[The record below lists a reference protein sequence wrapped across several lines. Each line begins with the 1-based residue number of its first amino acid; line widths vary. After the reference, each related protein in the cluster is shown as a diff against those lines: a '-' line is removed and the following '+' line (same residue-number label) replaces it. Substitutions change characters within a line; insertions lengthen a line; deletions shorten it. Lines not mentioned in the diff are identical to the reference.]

1 MTDSHQKEIQT
12 KADQQ
17 SSDATARLLADTLQG
32 PASQPLS
39 TGEKTALVVRSAIE
53 GTVTN
58 GLDELKH
65 NPQRFLLETGG
76 AVAMSLA
83 LKGPAW
89 VKLPALGVATVG
101 TAAFASHIVDS
112 ARQTSDILD
121 KANHSNLDESAQRL
135 RATLG
140 PLVVDGAFMAASG
153 HAAGKLAT
161 RLPANFSDLLPGPF
175 EMPGPRLAMAGGMHM
190 GSGPRSLEPIR
201 MTAKPENPNVML
213 SESRIVGG
221 RGGNNETIR
230 RVERLAPQE
239 KAVLTHN
246 DGSVIEIGGKGQVSV
261 GFPSG
266 EARLVEIG
274 QQIKH
279 IVGTEHPNG
288 LKQFRLNGSSMPN
301 LEIDPTHHVVRAI
314 MSNGDHLHLTDNVVN
329 GYMQFNHRSGL
340 KSWVEY
346 NGKLTFQLPDGKI
359 HVVQLKDNPAHI
371 KMIESATG
379 ETRFRFLDPQGR
391 LMSQTVDLPRLPEIK
406 TVEVRDP
413 ENPMQ
418 RAINRYIHN
427 RSNQSEQSGGG
438 GVYRVESSEG
448 GMLGGGQK
456 RKSQGPPYWMPKWP
470 SSIERG
476 YAKEIAGVDPRVMR
490 GNDLSSPAD
499 MALAQQDHSW
509 LVKNYLSR
517 LNATD
522 DNF

>member
-1 MTDSHQKEIQT
+1 MTDSHYKETQ
-12 KADQQ
+12 AQVDH
-17 SSDATARLLADTLQG
+17 SGSDATVRLLSDALQG
-32 PASQPLS
+32 ASPQALT
-39 TGEKTALVVRSAIE
+39 TGEKSSLLIRSAIE

-89 VKLPALGVATVG
+89 VKLPALGLATVG
-101 TAAFASHIVDS
+101 TAAFASHIVDTI
-112 ARQTSDILD
+112 RETSIVLD
-121 KANHSNLDESAQRL
+121 KANHGNLDDSAQRL

-140 PLVVDGAFMAASG
+140 PLIVDSAFMAASG

-161 RLPANFSDLLPGPF
+161 RLPANFSDLVPLQIS
-175 EMPGPRLAMAGGMHM
+175 GPRLAMAGGMQVEL
-190 GSGPRSLEPIR
+190 GPRPFEPMR
-201 MTAKPENPNVML
+201 MTAHN
-213 SESRIVGG
+213 ESRVIGG

-230 RVERLAPQE
+230 RIERLAPDE

-246 DGSVIEIGGKGQVSV
+246 DGSVIEIGGKGQISV

-266 EARLVEIG
+266 EARLIEIG

-279 IVGTEHPNG
+279 IVGTEHANG

-301 LEIDPTHHVVRAI
+301 LEIDPNHHVVRAV
-314 MSNGDHLHLTDNVVN
+314 MSNGDHVHLTDNVVN

-359 HVVQLKDNPAHI
+359 HTVQLKDNPAHI
-371 KMIESATG
+371 KMTESLDG

-391 LMSQTVDLPRLPEIK
+391 LMTQSVDLPKLPDIK
-406 TVEVRDP
+406 SVQVRDP
-413 ENPMQ
+413 EIPI
-418 RAINRYIHN
+418 R
-427 RSNQSEQSGGG
+427 SEQTGGG
-438 GVYRVESSEG
+438 EVYRVEPSDG
-448 GMLGGGQK
+448 GMLGGGQT

-490 GNDLSSPAD
+490 GNDLSAPAD

-517 LNATD
+517 LNASD
-522 DNF
+522 DSY